1 MPMLPHE
8 VFKKMSSAKTKADK
22 VKILKENESWGL
34 KDIIRGAMDSNVKW
48 LLPAG
53 KPPYTPAGSSPPT
66 NILRENKKFGY
77 FANTPQARR
86 MKAYKREG
94 VFIGLLE
101 GIHPEDA
108 EILIQMINKEVPE
121 PLTRPIV
128 EAAFPGLLT
137 D

>member
-1 MPMLPHE
+1 MPMLPHK
-8 VFKKMSSAKTKADK
+8 VFQKMKSVKTKNEK

-48 LLPAG
+48 LLPEG
-53 KPPYTPAGSSPPT
+53 QPPYTPAGANPPT

-77 FANTPQARR
+77 FANTPQARK
-86 MKAYKREG
+86 MPAFKRES

-101 GIHPEDA
+101 GIQPEDA
-108 EILIQMINKEVPE
+108 EILIKMVNKEPLE

>member
-8 VFKKMSSAKTKADK
+8 VFKKMNSVKTKADK
-22 VKILKENESWGL
+22 VKILKDNESWGL

-48 LLPAG
+48 LLPEGA
-53 KPPYTPAGSSPPT
+53 PPYTPAGSNPPT
-66 NILRENKKFGY
+66 NILRENKKFGF
-77 FANTPQARR
+77 FANTPQAKRLP
-86 MKAYKREG
+86 AFKRESI
-94 VFIGLLE
+94 FIGLLE
-101 GIHPEDA
+101 GIHMEDA
-108 EILIQMINKEVPE
+108 KILIQMVNKETPS